1 MKVSIKKLSEITG
14 FSQATVSNALNNKRG
29 VNKETSEKIF
39 AAARENGYNLESH
52 IKNIKL
58 VIYKNS
64 GVIVSDTPFFSALIE
79 GIESE
84 SRSAGYET
92 TVLNLYRNAPDFDTL
107 LSVLLNDQNSA
118 IILLATEMKEEDII
132 PFTQAVSPVVVV
144 DNWFE
149 KNIFNSVLQSNTD
162 SVYAAVSNLIEKG
175 HEKIGYLKGNI
186 RIKNFTFR
194 EAGYNLAMTNNKL
207 PIEDKYTFLLTPTME
222 GAHEDMK
229 GLLKDSP
236 EMPTAFFADNDN
248 IALGV
253 MKALKEAGYKIPR
266 DISIIGLDDMPFC
279 TISSPAL
286 STIKV
291 QKTELGRTA
300 VRRLLEII
308 DKKDTAKLKIH
319 VCDEYVERESVRDL
333 NGPFTRK
340 DN

>member
-1 MKVSIKKLSEITG
+1 MIMKVSIKRLSEITG

-39 AAARENGYNLESH
+39 AAARENGYTLESH

-58 VIYKNS
+58 VVYKNS

-84 SRSAGYET
+84 SRNAGYET

-107 LSVLLNDQNSA
+107 LAVLLNDPSSA
-118 IILLATEMKEEDII
+118 IILLATEMMEEDII

-162 SVYAAVSNLIEKG
+162 SVYAAVSDLIEKG
-175 HEKIGYLKGNI
+175 HRKIGYLKGNI

-194 EAGYNLAMTNNKL
+194 EAGYKMAMADAGLKVD
-207 PIEDKYTFLLTPTME
+207 DKYTFLVTPTME
-222 GAHEDMK
+222 DAHEDMK
-229 GLLKDSP
+229 RLLQDNS

-253 MKALKEAGYKIPR
+253 MKALKEYGYKIPK

-291 QKTELGRTA
+291 QKSELGRTA

-319 VCDEYVERESVRDL
+319 VWDEYIERDSVRDL
-333 NGPFTRK
+333 NGLS
-340 DN
+340 